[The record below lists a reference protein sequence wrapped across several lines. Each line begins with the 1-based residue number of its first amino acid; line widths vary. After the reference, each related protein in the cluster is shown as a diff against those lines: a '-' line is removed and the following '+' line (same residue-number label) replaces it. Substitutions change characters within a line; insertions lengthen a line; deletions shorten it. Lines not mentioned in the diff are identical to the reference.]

1 VRRGIEW
8 RLTFEEYVA
17 WLWNADCFYCG
28 EPAKGG
34 IDRMNNELHYDAHNA
49 LACCKLCNSM
59 KGKMTMHQFL
69 DRIQKIVA
77 ATSMVVNGE

>member
-1 VRRGIEW
+1 
-8 RLTFEEYVA
+8 
-17 WLWNADCFYCG
+17 
-28 EPAKGG
+28 
-34 IDRMNNELHYDAHNA
+34 MNNELHYDAHNA